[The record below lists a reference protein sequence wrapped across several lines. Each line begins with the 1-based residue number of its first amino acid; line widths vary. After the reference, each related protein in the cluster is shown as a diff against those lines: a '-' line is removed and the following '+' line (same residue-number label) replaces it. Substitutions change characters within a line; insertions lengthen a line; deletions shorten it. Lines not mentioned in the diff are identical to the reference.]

1 MSLMQVGIRV
11 RSRRY
16 GRQEDARMMGYPP
29 AQEDERIERLASA
42 WRNELEASPAFL
54 ALAIAYVLDGGS
66 STPFW
71 IICMVFVAARY
82 SQAWAQFTLRQP
94 HRIVAFLVGFA
105 ASISMAL
112 LVIGHSFGEWQ

>member
-1 MSLMQVGIRV
+1 
-11 RSRRY
+11 
-16 GRQEDARMMGYPP
+16 
-29 AQEDERIERLASA
+29 
-42 WRNELEASPAFL
+42 
-54 ALAIAYVLDGGS
+54 
-66 STPFW
+66 
-71 IICMVFVAARY
+71 MVFVAARY